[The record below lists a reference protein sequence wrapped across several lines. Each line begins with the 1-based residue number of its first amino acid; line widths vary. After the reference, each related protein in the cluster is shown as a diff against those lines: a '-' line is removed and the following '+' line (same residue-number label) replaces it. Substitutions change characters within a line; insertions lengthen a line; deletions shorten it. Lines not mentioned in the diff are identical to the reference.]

1 MERGFTII
9 MSNGGQVASPD
20 MEKRSRQPG
29 GKQNRSIKVDAPKTK
44 AGSRTIPLTLEIKR
58 VLIKHKE
65 VQTVERFKAGSAW
78 QNNNLVFC
86 TAFGGYL
93 SYRNV
98 TRLYNW
104 QIGNGQAFPNW
115 LFTVCGIHS
124 PQMPY
129 LLEWIIITCPE
140 LWVKPVFLSLLTPI
154 RTLCQTSQRLKWR
167 EWKAFYCLMKFLWYQ
182 YLCQL
187 IF

>member
-1 MERGFTII
+1 MG
-9 MSNGGQVASPD
+9 
-20 MEKRSRQPG
+20 KRSRQPG

-98 TRLYNW
+98 TRLYN
-104 QIGNGQAFPNW
+104 
-115 LFTVCGIHS
+115 
-124 PQMPY
+124 
-129 LLEWIIITCPE
+129 
-140 LWVKPVFLSLLTPI
+140 
-154 RTLCQTSQRLKWR
+154 
-167 EWKAFYCLMKFLWYQ
+167 
-182 YLCQL
+182 
-187 IF
+187 